1 MRGWRKFP
9 ASAVGGVDAR
19 FVLVGEAPGIASI
32 VNGRQWTGAGGMILR
47 REIRRL
53 GLDLED
59 LFYLTNAVKCWPA
72 ASRRG
77 GRGRP
82 GNRSPLPAE
91 ARRCRPFLEAE
102 LEAIRPDVVVA
113 VGGLAA
119 RAVLDQPVRLPDD
132 HGRRYRIG
140 DREVVVLLHPANAN
154 RHPSVWPSYRDSLLA
169 LFGELA
175 ARAGFPVLEVA
186 AAVIERS
193 GRILV
198 TRRDPA
204 KHMGGLWE
212 FPGGKREPGESI
224 EACLHRE
231 LDEELGIRV
240 HVGVRA
246 AIVPWVYPERRVLLH
261 FFRCRIAGGRIRPRE
276 GQDYRW
282 VTRRELAALPMPP
295 ADAEIVAALVARRP
309 ARRSALAV
317 TERSGGPGDGARNR
331 RPSPARR
338 GGSRRGSPAM

>member
-9 ASAVGGVDAR
+9 SSAVGRVDAR
-19 FVLVGEAPGIASI
+19 FVLVGEAPGIQSI

-72 ASRRG
+72 ASRRA

-82 GNRSPLPAE
+82 GNRSPIPGE

-102 LEAIRPDVVVA
+102 LEAIRPEVVVA

-154 RHPSVWPSYRDSLLA
+154 RHPSVWPTYRDSLLA

-186 AAVIERS
+186 AAIIERS
-193 GRILV
+193 RRILV

-204 KHMGGLWE
+204 KHQGGLWE

-224 EACLHRE
+224 EACLQRE

-240 HVGVRA
+240 HVGARA
-246 AIVPWVYPERRVLLH
+246 SIVPWAYPERRVLLH
-261 FFRCRIAGGRIRPRE
+261 FFRCRLAGGRIRPRE

-282 VTRRELAALPMPP
+282 VTRRELSALPMPP
-295 ADAEIVAALVARRP
+295 ADAEIVASLAGSTTRRG
-309 ARRSALAV
+309 ALAV
-317 TERSGGPGDGARNR
+317 RERSGGPGGGARSR

-338 GGSRRGSPAM
+338 GGSPRGSRAT

>member
-9 ASAVGGVDAR
+9 ASAVGRVDAR

-102 LEAIRPDVVVA
+102 LEAIRPEVVVA

-119 RAVLDQPVRLPDD
+119 RAVLDQPVRLPAD
-132 HGRRYRIG
+132 HGRRYRVG

-240 HVGVRA
+240 RRRRARGNRAVGVSGA
-246 AIVPWVYPERRVLLH
+246 ARPAPLLPVPDRRRTH
-261 FFRCRIAGGRIRPRE
+261 
-276 GQDYRW
+276 
-282 VTRRELAALPMPP
+282 P
-295 ADAEIVAALVARRP
+295 AARRP
-309 ARRSALAV
+309 GLSLGHTARACRAPDAAGRRRDRRVAGGPSAGKPKRPGRHGKIW
-317 TERSGGPGDGARNR
+317 RSG
-331 RPSPARR
+331 
-338 GGSRRGSPAM
+338 